1 MENRIQESEIQS
13 GRLQEQNT
21 KLRDIIIKNGNH
33 DSESMDAVIIK
44 SLCELRDLIQ
54 RIVQRHFV
62 MRPGRL
68 DHRGPHFKDQKA
80 FFKGD
85 YFQPLVPESIQKY
98 RVRAMMFQILF
109 YEILI
114 RPCFGLNEEIET
126 GLGSLKLHY
135 TPAIKVSTN
144 KQP

>member
-1 MENRIQESEIQS
+1 MENRIQESEIQRR
-13 GRLQEQNT
+13 RLQELNT

-33 DSESMDAVIIK
+33 DSESMDAAIIK

-54 RIVQRHFV
+54 RMVQRHYV

-85 YFQPLVPESIQKY
+85 CFQPQVPEPIRKY
-98 RVRAMMFQILF
+98 HVRAMMFQILF
-109 YEILI
+109 YEIFI
-114 RPCFGLNEEIET
+114 RPCFGLNEEIENR
-126 GLGSLKLHY
+126 LGEFETALYVGYQGKY
-135 TPAIKVSTN
+135 K
-144 KQP
+144 